1 MSYFEQ
7 WMASN
12 GAWDVTQQ
20 AVTCNT
26 DSKASKSVDCQ
37 RVRRF
42 RYSGKRYSLQHG
54 PPIFKTLIFF
64 SSQSLEKG
72 GIDCNTVTRLARR
85 WKPYRFHAGDAFEGF
100 PLRWPERHNELQ
112 SGDSFATMQQLQII
126 PSSEVLKSATI
137 ARRNRERDLL
147 SLMHDCNVDEWTWVE
162 HPDGSWRAHH
172 SQSFGV

>member
-12 GAWDVTQQ
+12 GAWDVTPS
-20 AVTCNT
+20 AKCCNT
-26 DSKASKSVDCQ
+26 DGDNRKSVDCQ

-42 RYSGKRYSLQHG
+42 RYSGKRYMLQHA
-54 PPIFKTLIFF
+54 PPIFKTLI
-64 SSQSLEKG
+64 SSSHQSLEKG
-72 GIDCNTVTRLARR
+72 GLECNTVTQRARR
-85 WKPYRFHAGDAFEGF
+85 WKPYRFHAGDSFEGF
-100 PLRWPERHNELQ
+100 PLRWPAKRVELPDEWTQLRIIPRAEVLQ
-112 SGDSFATMQQLQII
+112 SAN
-126 PSSEVLKSATI
+126 I

>member
-12 GAWDVTQQ
+12 GAWDVTQE

-26 DSKASKSVDCQ
+26 DSDGSKSVHCQ

-42 RYSGKRYSLQHG
+42 RYSGKRYLLQDV

-72 GIDCNTVTRLARR
+72 GIECNTVTRLAGR

-100 PLRWPERHNELQ
+100 PLRWPSKKAEPVDEWTLVR
-112 SGDSFATMQQLQII
+112 II
-126 PSSEVLKSATI
+126 PRSEVLQSATI

-172 SQSFGV
+172 SHTFGV

>member
-7 WMASN
+7 WMSAN

-20 AVTCNT
+20 GVTCNT
-26 DSKASKSVDCQ
+26 DSDASKSVDCQ

-42 RYSGKRYSLQHG
+42 RYSGKRYSLQDV
-54 PPIFKTLIFF
+54 PPIFKTLI
-64 SSQSLEKG
+64 SSNHQSLEKG

-100 PLRWPERHNELQ
+100 PLRWPSKQAEPVDGWTLVR
-112 SGDSFATMQQLQII
+112 IV
-126 PSSEVLKSATI
+126 PRSEVLQSATI

-172 SQSFGV
+172 SHTFGV

>member
-7 WMASN
+7 WMSAD
-12 GAWDVTQQ
+12 GAWDVTRQ

-26 DSKASKSVDCQ
+26 DSDASKSVDCQ

-42 RYSGKRYSLQHG
+42 RYSGKRYLLQDV

-72 GIDCNTVTRLARR
+72 GIDCNTVTRLAKR

-100 PLRWPERHNELQ
+100 PLRWRSKQAEPLDEWTLVR
-112 SGDSFATMQQLQII
+112 II
-126 PSSEVLKSATI
+126 PRSEVLQSATI